1 MPLMLELSV
10 LLMVCC
16 VVNDRD
22 DNEEEE
28 EEEEADATDDHSKQS
43 NGLSRFCRIAN
54 LPIARNGKASSPR
67 RTSEEVEPP

>member
-1 MPLMLELSV
+1 MLELPV

-22 DNEEEE
+22 DNE

-54 LPIARNGKASSPR
+54 LPMARNGKASSPR

>member
-1 MPLMLELSV
+1 MLELPV

-22 DNEEEE
+22 DNEE

-54 LPIARNGKASSPR
+54 LPMARNGKASSPR